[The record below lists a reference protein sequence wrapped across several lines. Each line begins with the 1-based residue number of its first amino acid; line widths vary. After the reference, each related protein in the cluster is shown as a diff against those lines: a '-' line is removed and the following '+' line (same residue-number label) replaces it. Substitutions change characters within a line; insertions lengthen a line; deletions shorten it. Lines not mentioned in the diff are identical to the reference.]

1 MFACLLTA
9 VLSAADLR
17 VDHVTICGQNLESMR
32 AKLTASGIPSE
43 FGGKHNNH
51 ATEMASISFPDGS
64 YLEVIAIQPDAD
76 PAAVNAHYWAKQ
88 MQSNIGPC
96 AWAVRVNDLEAEASA
111 LRKNGVEVSKP
122 MASGRT
128 RPDGA
133 RLDWKTARVG
143 LEPQG
148 TFFPFLIQDLTDRAL
163 RAFPKGT
170 PASKD
175 YQGIA
180 HVVIAV
186 RDLKA
191 SVARYRKAF
200 QLKEPALETD
210 SKWRAK
216 LAKFEG
222 TPVILAEGLTE
233 RIRAAGEGPVAFILS
248 KNGTGKTITWFDQE
262 KLGWKLGVE

>member
-1 MFACLLTA
+1 
-9 VLSAADLR
+9 
-17 VDHVTICGQNLESMR
+17 MR

-88 MQSNIGPC
+88 MQNNIGPC
-96 AWAVRVNDLEAEASA
+96 AWAVRVNDLGAEASA
-111 LRKNGVEVSKP
+111 LAKNGVEVSKP

-191 SVARYRKAF
+191 SKAARYQKAF
-200 QLKEPALETD
+200 QLSETRSRNRLQMGREACQVRRNSGNSGGGAD
-210 SKWRAK
+210 GKNSLRGRRASRVHSVEKWNRK
-216 LAKFEG
+216 NHHVVRSGKIGVE
-222 TPVILAEGLTE
+222 TWR
-233 RIRAAGEGPVAFILS
+233 RIKRAARRKPFGRFSRRAGR
-248 KNGTGKTITWFDQE
+248 
-262 KLGWKLGVE
+262 

>member
-1 MFACLLTA
+1 MATLN
-9 VLSAADLR
+9 AADLR
-17 VDHVTICGQNLESMR
+17 VDHVTICGPSLDSMR
-32 AKLTASGIPSE
+32 AKLTAAGLPSE

-51 ATEMASISFPDGS
+51 ATEMASISFADGS
-64 YLEVIAIQPDAD
+64 YLEVIAIQPEAD

-88 MQSNIGPC
+88 MQGNIGPC
-96 AWAVRVNDLEAEASA
+96 AWAVRVNDLQAEASA
-111 LRKNGVEVSKP
+111 LGKNGVEVSAP

-148 TFFPFLIQDLTDRAL
+148 TFFPFLIEDLTDRAW
-163 RAFPKGT
+163 RAFPSGA

-191 SVARYRKAF
+191 GVERYRKAF
-200 QLKEPALETD
+200 RLLEPVFMKDGE
-210 SKWRAK
+210 WRRAM
-216 LAKFEG
+216 FPG
-222 TPVILAEGLTE
+222 TPVILEEGM
-233 RIRAAGEGPVAFILS
+233 GEGPVAFILA
-248 KNGTGKTITWFDQE
+248 KNEGSTVRGAQSQWFGKTIAWFDRE
-262 KLGWKLGVE
+262 KLGWRLGFE